1 MVFTCKEDSVFWTPP
16 IWSAPPFSFFIFF
29 WTPHF
34 WHFLTFFDIYH
45 LDEITGWRTCWVKN
59 IIGTKFVH
67 CWWKAV
73 LTPFYRQTS
82 YMDYPLCFYK
92 KILRILRP
100 RNATSVILKNYVFA
114 NLRDIN
120 QKKRQKWK
128 ITCTNP
134 TYQHPFGGVEVYIK
148 EKFSFTVRKDLN

>member
-1 MVFTCKEDSVFWTPP
+1 MQRRQCFLNTPYMVSTPL
-16 IWSAPPFSFFIFF
+16 FFLYFF
-29 WTPHF
+29 LNPSP
-34 WHFLTFFDIYH
+34 LTFFDIFWYISPWWNNRMKDLLSKEH
-45 LDEITGWRTCWVKN
+45 YWYKIRTLLMKKQCLPPFIDKLLIWIT
-59 IIGTKFVH
+59 
-67 CWWKAV
+67 
-73 LTPFYRQTS
+73 
-82 YMDYPLCFYK
+82 PLCFYK

-134 TYQHPFGGVEVYIK
+134 TYQHPFGGVGVYIK